1 MTWNEYQ
8 QWETETRAEI
18 TETAQRSRV
27 SAGGGVSI
35 DQGRVTVRRRDVIPE
50 TTSYNAAT
58 YSLFYW
64 TGNNYGDLATA
75 YEQRLGSFPEWIY
88 DYSGLGGIFSGF
100 DVGVQDPSQLKLTL
114 QFLGHTF
121 VGKTSRVFRYY
132 FPVRATLV
140 QYITDFVEGPDED
153 FSYTRN
159 NPIRTVVLDLKR
171 DPVTAQFYADPD
183 DYRPNFVR
191 LVSLTRI

>member
-1 MTWNEYQ
+1 MTWAEYQ
-8 QWETETRAEI
+8 QWEMETRAEI

-35 DQGRVTVRRRDVIPE
+35 DKGRVTVRRRDVIPE
-50 TTSYNAAT
+50 TLSRNFAT
-58 YSLFYW
+58 YSLFTW
-64 TGNNYGDLATA
+64 TGNNSGDLASA
-75 YEQRLGSFPEWIY
+75 SEYGLISFAEGFY
-88 DYSGLGGIFSGF
+88 VYTNFGGIFSGL
-100 DVGVQDPSQLKLTL
+100 DVRGSDGSQLKLTL

>member
-1 MTWNEYQ
+1 MTWAEYQ
-8 QWETETRAEI
+8 QWEMETRAEI

-27 SAGGGVSI
+27 SGGGGVSI

-50 TTSYNAAT
+50 TLSRNFAT
-58 YSLFYW
+58 YSLFTW
-64 TGNNYGDLATA
+64 TGNNYGDLASAEET
-75 YEQRLGSFPEWIY
+75 RLPAFIGGQITNL
-88 DYSGLGGIFSGF
+88 DYISPTFATN
-100 DVGVQDPSQLKLTL
+100 QAELKLTL
-114 QFLGHTF
+114 QFLGQTL

>member
-1 MTWNEYQ
+1 MNWTEYQ
-8 QWETETRAEI
+8 QWESETKAAVTEA
-18 TETAQRSRV
+18 AQRSRV

-35 DQGRVTVRRRDVIPE
+35 DRGRVTVRRRDVIPE
-50 TTSYNAAT
+50 TLSRNFAS
-58 YSLFYW
+58 YSLFTW
-64 TGNNYGDLATA
+64 TGDNYGNLANAT
-75 YEQRLGSFPEWIY
+75 EQRLGSLPA
-88 DYSGLGGIFSGF
+88 YSDSNYGGIFSGLNVRGA
-100 DVGVQDPSQLKLTL
+100 DGSQLKLTL
-114 QFLGHTF
+114 QFLGQTF

-140 QYITDFVEGPDED
+140 QYMTVFVEGPDEE

-183 DYRPNFVR
+183 DYRPNFVT